1 MARENSLASNAQL
14 TSHKMRYL
22 AGVSLAKEMTE
33 MIALM
38 TEEIEIVLMTEIAEE
53 GMILT
58 EEKEMIAEEEM
69 ILEEE
74 IVLMTE
80 VAEEEMILEEGKE
93 EVVIMKM
100 TEEMIEEIV
109 LMPEIAEEEMM
120 KEI

>member
-22 AGVSLAKEMTE
+22 AGVSLEKEMTE

-38 TEEIEIVLMTEIAEE
+38 TEEIEIVLVTEIAEE

-58 EEKEMIAEEEM
+58 EEKEMI
-69 ILEEE
+69 
-74 IVLMTE
+74 
-80 VAEEEMILEEGKE
+80 AEEEMILEEGKE

-109 LMPEIAEEEMM
+109 LMPEIAEEEMT